1 METNSKMA
9 GLTLAPSI
17 TAININGLNASVK
30 KQKSDLKNKYL
41 PPYLK
46 LFNIKNKLKVKR

>member
-1 METNSKMA
+1 MA
-9 GLTLAPSI
+9 GVTPAASI

-30 KQKSDLKNKYL
+30 KQKSDLKNKYFPL
-41 PPYLK
+41 YLK